1 MLKSIFAAAL
11 LYAVAVAA
19 PAVETPASEASVRE
33 LLQVTDVRAL
43 VQSMEGQIRET
54 VGQNLQRATQGQ
66 ALNDA
71 QRAIIDRTGKKMLDV
86 MMEQMRYDVMEPDYV
101 RLYMES
107 FSQSDVEGMLAFYRS
122 PAGQSMLKKMP
133 VLMKNSMALIQ
144 ERLQL
149 LLPRIQE
156 MQGEMIE
163 QLRAAKSGDASGKE

>member
-19 PAVETPASEASVRE
+19 PAAETPASEASVRE